1 MFDFMGKT
9 LETPVIA
16 SSCIATESVRSI
28 LRLLMNGVQGIIMK
42 SCADYE
48 RSETS
53 DTRQFAVDK
62 SGFVYASSPFEK
74 EILTLEECLV
84 MLSKLRKKT
93 DVLLIPSF
101 TTASLE
107 PSDWLGPCQRLAECG
122 ADGIQLDFFY
132 MGDLIG
138 TDNFRQRISAL
149 LRELVNG
156 LDVPVM
162 PKLNINLPK
171 DFIIPILAEAGVEYV
186 SLLDSVRSPFFMEQD
201 GKYSVCGRLD
211 PQTTSCFGHWQ
222 LPLTLGYTYTASQHG
237 LKVCAGGGVTNTD
250 DVKKLLAAGAVTVQS
265 ASFLTKYPDKVFEL
279 YPDISTETL
288 PPKGGSVSVRCVA
301 GQPKGFA

>member
-1 MFDFMGKT
+1 MTEFMNKT
-9 LETPVIA
+9 LDRPIIA
-16 SSCIATESVRSI
+16 SSCIATENVWNIR
-28 LRLLMNGVQGIIMK
+28 RLLMNGVQGIIMK

-48 RSETS
+48 RSEIS
-53 DTRQFAVDK
+53 NTRQFAVDK
-62 SGFVYASSPFEK
+62 SGFVYASSPYEK
-74 EILTLEECLV
+74 EILTLEECLG
-84 MLSKLRKKT
+84 MLSELRKKT

-101 TTASLE
+101 TASGLE
-107 PSDWLGPCQRLAECG
+107 PSEWLGPCQRLAAKG

-132 MGDLIG
+132 MGNLIG

-149 LRELVNG
+149 LSELVNG

-171 DFIIPILAEAGVEYV
+171 DFIMTILAEAGVEYV
-186 SLLDSVRSPFFMEQD
+186 SLLDSVRSPFLMEQD

-211 PQTTSCFGHWQ
+211 PHTTSCFGHWQ

-237 LKVCAGGGVTNTD
+237 LKVCAGGGVTNAD

-265 ASFLTKYPDKVFEL
+265 ATFLTKYPERAGEL
-279 YPDISTETL
+279 WQACNNTVIT
-288 PPKGGSVSVRCVA
+288 
-301 GQPKGFA
+301 

>member
-1 MFDFMGKT
+1 MTEFMNKT
-9 LETPVIA
+9 LDRPIIA
-16 SSCIATESVRSI
+16 SSCIATENIWSI
-28 LRLLMNGVQGIIMK
+28 MRLVSNGVQGVILK
-42 SCADYE
+42 SCAEYK
-48 RSETS
+48 RSGTP
-53 DTRQFAVDK
+53 DKRLFAVDK
-62 SGFVYASSPFEK
+62 NGFIYASSPFEK
-74 EILTLEECLV
+74 EILTLEECLG

-93 DVLLIPSF
+93 DILLIPSF
-101 TTASLE
+101 TAASLE

-186 SLLDSVRSPFFMEQD
+186 SLLDSVRSPFLMEQD

-237 LKVCAGGGVTNTD
+237 LKVCAGGGVTNAD
-250 DVKKLLAAGAVTVQS
+250 DVKKLMAAGAVTVQS
-265 ASFLTKYPDKVFEL
+265 ATFLTKCPDRAKEL
-279 YPDISTETL
+279 YPL
-288 PPKGGSVSVRCVA
+288 
-301 GQPKGFA
+301 